1 MAGCELIAL
10 SIIAFLKKSTFSLK
24 EIYSG
29 VLLPF
34 KIIPENS
41 WKYLSNPTVSGE
53 PIPFLY
59 DQQNTKALTFLPS
72 LYSIV
77 LA

>member
-10 SIIAFLKKSTFSLK
+10 SIIAFLKKSTLK
-24 EIYSG
+24 EIYSD
-29 VLLPF
+29 VLPF

-53 PIPFLY
+53 PIPFL
-59 DQQNTKALTFLPS
+59 
-72 LYSIV
+72 I
-77 LA
+77 